1 MRTRPG
7 GLPEDGF
14 ELGEIFEAP
23 FPVIAP
29 IATGPNSAER
39 QIGLRNVQDAIIDR
53 YATCNGLMKNASLF
67 LGALTKPIQREGP
80 IMLADDFERRL

>member
-14 ELGEIFEAP
+14 ELGEIFETP
-23 FPVIAP
+23 FAVIAP
-29 IATGPNSAER
+29 VATGPNTAEW
-39 QIGLRNVQDAIIDR
+39 QIGLRNVQNAIIDR

-67 LGALTKPIQREGP
+67 LGALTKPI
-80 IMLADDFERRL
+80 